1 MNMPNS
7 VTAQW
12 RPSNPQSL
20 AKHFSRLGWIGFWMQ
35 LAMIMIPIVLLIYV
49 LFFSSPQ
56 SAQRRGIDLS
66 NYMSY
71 GGLLVMLFTTF
82 WFYRYTR
89 LAKRIAEPELRP
101 PQASLIRAL
110 WIGLWASCVG
120 IVFSMLLMMNA
131 VWRMLMILLATPQTG
146 LAITAPMGG
155 DPVTTL
161 SALDAISMTALLAI
175 LAAELILLTFSLW
188 LLFRVTRPSAED
200 AEVTA
205 YDDDLDAYAR

>member
-1 MNMPNS
+1 MPN
-7 VTAQW
+7 TETLPWQ
-12 RPSNPQSL
+12 PSNPQNL
-20 AKHFSRLGWIGFWMQ
+20 AKQFSLMGWIGFWMQ
-35 LAMIMIPIVLLIYV
+35 LAMVVIPIALLIYV
-49 LFFSSPQ
+49 LFFGSPET
-56 SAQRRGIDLS
+56 AQRRGIELG

-71 GGLLVMLFTTF
+71 GGLLVMLFTIL

-89 LAKRIAEPELRP
+89 LAKRIADPESRP
-101 PQASLIRAL
+101 RQASLIRTL

-131 VWRMLMILLATPQTG
+131 VWRMLMVLLATPQTG

-161 SALDAISMTALLAI
+161 SALDAISMTVLLVI
-175 LAAELILLTFSLW
+175 LTAELVVLTFTLW

-200 AEVTA
+200 PALTDF
-205 YDDDLDAYAR
+205 DDDLSAYAQ